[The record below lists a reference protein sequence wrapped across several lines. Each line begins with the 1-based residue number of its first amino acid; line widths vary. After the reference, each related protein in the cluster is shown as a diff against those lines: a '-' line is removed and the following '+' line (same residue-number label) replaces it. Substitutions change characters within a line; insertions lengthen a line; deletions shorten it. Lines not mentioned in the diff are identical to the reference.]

1 MCPLGSTTGG
11 NTTPAPVCAQV
22 ATDGRVGGRRSRR
35 VWSGN
40 VRVPLTAGQLEIWI
54 SQILEPVGTAYNVG
68 DYYEITGALDAAL
81 LQQAT
86 RTAVDEAGSLGAR
99 FVTEADGTPVQEL
112 GPAQWDFAV
121 LDLSAA
127 ADPYAQAVA
136 WMHADLARP
145 VDLTTGPLIGAAL
158 IKVSAD
164 RHLWYRRVHHIVA
177 DGHGLAALARRTAD
191 LYNALHSGTCP
202 EPSPFEPVTVA
213 VEHDRTYT
221 AGRTYRSD
229 QEFWAKEA
237 AAWPATGRLREDAP
251 PASAARQGRHH
262 LPTPAVAAIQEQ
274 SERLAVPPAHFLIA
288 ATALYLRQVAGA
300 DEVTFGCSVGGRS
313 TRALRGV
320 VAPLANILPLRVPVP
335 PDASVRD
342 AFAQA
347 DGRIRQAMRHHRY
360 RYEEFRRALATVAGP
375 GEPPGVGPLVN
386 VVNFDRDLRLGEARG
401 SVRTLTTGPV
411 PDLSLFFDV
420 RSPSEGTTV
429 SVEANPATYSVEET
443 DGHAEGLGRLV
454 VELAAAE
461 PGAPLPAPARR
472 PG

>member
-1 MCPLGSTTGG
+1 M
-11 NTTPAPVCAQV
+11 
-22 ATDGRVGGRRSRR
+22 
-35 VWSGN
+35 
-40 VRVPLTAGQLEIWI
+40 RVPLTAGQLEIWI

-136 WMHADLARP
+136 WMDADLARP

-237 AAWPATGRLREDAP
+237 AAWPATGRLRADAP

-262 LPTPAVAAIQEQ
+262 LPAPAVAAIQEQ

-288 ATALYLRQVAGA
+288 ATALYLRQVTGA

-320 VAPLANILPLRVPVP
+320 VAPLANILPLRMPVP

-360 RYEEFRRALATVAGP
+360 RYEEFRRALATAAGP